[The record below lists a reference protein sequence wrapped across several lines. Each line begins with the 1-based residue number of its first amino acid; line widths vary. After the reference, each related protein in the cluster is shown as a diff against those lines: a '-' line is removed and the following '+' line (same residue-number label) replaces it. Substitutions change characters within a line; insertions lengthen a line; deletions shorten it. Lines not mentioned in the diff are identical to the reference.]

1 MKGKILLAVMAI
13 MIAAGSLVGCNAM
26 KQGMD
31 EVMPSD
37 TPSAQPTASSTAGN

>member
-1 MKGKILLAVMAI
+1 MKSRIFLAIMTI

-37 TPSAQPTASSTAGN
+37 TPSTQSKASPIMGN

>member
-1 MKGKILLAVMAI
+1 MKSKILIAVVAI
-13 MIAAGSLVGCNAM
+13 MITASSLVGCNAM

-37 TPSAQPTASSTAGN
+37 TPSTQSKASPIMGN